1 MSDSVDAR
9 REAVKFG
16 LGQLTSAQI
25 RRVLSYREPMA
36 HDGGNFVDGNY
47 CPLAV
52 GCGLP
57 GVVKEPTNEKIVSIL
72 ELMGYKVN
80 NLKGVEGTFYRD
92 DHRAADLKE
101 VALEILAEREV
112 KA

>member
-1 MSDSVDAR
+1 METIDAR
-9 REAVKFG
+9 RTAVKFG
-16 LGQLTSAQI
+16 LSQLTSPQI
-25 RRVLSYREPMA
+25 RRVLSYRDTMA

-57 GVVKEPTNEKIVSIL
+57 GVVKEPTNEKVIAIL

-80 NLKGVEGTFYRD
+80 NLKGVEGEFYRD
-92 DHRAADLKE
+92 DHRAADLKA
-101 VALEILAEREV
+101 VALEILAEREA
-112 KA
+112 K